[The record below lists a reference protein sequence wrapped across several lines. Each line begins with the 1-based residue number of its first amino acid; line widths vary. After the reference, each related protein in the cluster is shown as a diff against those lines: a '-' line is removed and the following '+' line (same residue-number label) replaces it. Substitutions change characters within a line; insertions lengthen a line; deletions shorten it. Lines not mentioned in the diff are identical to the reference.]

1 MNRTKQLATKIY
13 RSPVVCS
20 KNIINQRC
28 MSAFSHMSDNDPETL
43 EREKQKHLSKKEK
56 EWNEKLASTSEANV
70 KADKEQDI
78 PIQELQNKTVD
89 HHAKNRTDKES
100 L

>member
-1 MNRTKQLATKIY
+1 
-13 RSPVVCS
+13 
-20 KNIINQRC
+20 
-28 MSAFSHMSDNDPETL
+28 MSAFSHMSDNDPETI

-70 KADKEQDI
+70 SAMTQLKRVQLNIVIQVKADKEQDI
-78 PIQELQNKTVD
+78 PIQELQNRTVD